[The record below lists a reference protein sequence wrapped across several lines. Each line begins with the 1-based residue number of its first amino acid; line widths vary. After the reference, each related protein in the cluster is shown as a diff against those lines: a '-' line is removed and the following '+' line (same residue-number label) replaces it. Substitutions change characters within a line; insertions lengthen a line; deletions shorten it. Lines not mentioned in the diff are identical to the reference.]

1 MVIFAVDDERIA
13 LEGLVESIR
22 TAAPE
27 AEIYSFRYPE
37 EVISAMER
45 KKCDVVFADVEMSTL
60 NGISLSEKLKE
71 LNPEVNIIFATGY
84 KEYYS
89 DAFALH
95 ASGYIVKPVTKEKVR
110 TELDNLRYPVE
121 TACKKLR
128 VHCFGNFEV
137 YADGIPIAFKYSKAK
152 EMLAYMV
159 DRKGAMVT
167 VGEFIAVLFDG
178 ESGHERYFKSIRYDL
193 LNSLEKAGCL
203 SAVAQQWGKLGII
216 PSETDCDYYDFLDGR
231 GKNSY
236 NGEYMS
242 QYSWAEKTIEFFA
255 KSK

>member
-95 ASGYIVKPVTKEKVR
+95 ASGYIVKPVTPEKIKK
-110 TELDNLRYPVE
+110 ELDNLRNPVKGSN
-121 TACKKLR
+121 KKLC

-137 YADGIPIAFKYSKAK
+137 YAGGVPIAFKYSKAK
-152 EMLAYMV
+152 EALAYMI
-159 DRKGAMVT
+159 DRKGAMIT
-167 VGEFIAVLFDG
+167 VGEFTAVLFDG
-178 ESGHERYFKSIRYDL
+178 EHGHERYFKSIRRDL
-193 LNSLEKAGCL
+193 LSSLEKAGCL
-203 SAVAQQWGKLGII
+203 SAVAQQWGKLGIVTAEI
-216 PSETDCDYYDFLDGR
+216 DCDYYNYLDGSD
-231 GKNSY
+231 KSSY

-242 QYSWAEKTIEFFA
+242 QYSWAENTNGLLEK
-255 KSK
+255 